1 MNPSG
6 ETRELAHFSWLDV
19 LLHTVRSLR
28 NRVLYWS
35 EPRHCSGRD
44 SLLIATNT
52 YGTYGVTLHVYR
64 LRFLLYCQSFL
75 HKAQVYPIPPQMLE

>member
-1 MNPSG
+1 VNPSG

-64 LRFLLYCQSFL
+64 LRSSLLSIFLTQGTGISDPTTN
-75 HKAQVYPIPPQMLE
+75 A